1 MRLIPIECIKK
12 NCYLA
17 KTLYDNSGNIFIKKG
32 TLLTENLIKKIKEMK
47 IYQLYIIDKYSSDE
61 LNDIISSEFRQK
73 TVSIIQD
80 VFENSEKIKIATDSL
95 TSNSED
101 LISIFEQKDH
111 DFKYLKELS
120 EEIYHNILNTNEIS
134 LGLVDIKNMDIYT
147 YQHSVNVAVLSVI
160 LGIWIDLS
168 KDELIDLCIGAL
180 LHDIG
185 KIFVGKKIIQK
196 PAKLTSKELDIIKLH
211 PKLGY
216 DYIKDIPSL
225 KESSKMIV
233 LQHHERI
240 NGTGYPNGLK
250 EDKIN
255 YLAKIVSI
263 ADVYDALTSDRS
275 YKEAMSPSE
284 AFEFILSN
292 SGTMFDT
299 KLTKIFSKIMVPYP
313 VGTLVKL
320 NDDSIGLVTKS
331 HPLYPL
337 RPTIKIIKAL
347 NLDIINKEI
356 NLSENLSITIKEIV
370 YNI

>member
-1 MRLIPIECIKK
+1 MRLVPIECIKTD
-12 NCYLA
+12 CYLA
-17 KTLYDNSGNIFIKKG
+17 KTLYDNCGNIFVKKG
-32 TLLTENLIKKIKEMK
+32 ILLTKNLIKEIREMK

-61 LNDIISSEFRQK
+61 LKDIISSEFRQK
-73 TVSIIQD
+73 TVSILQD
-80 VFENSEKIKIATDSL
+80 IFENSEKIKNATESSSL
-95 TSNSED
+95 NNED
-101 LISIFEQKDH
+101 LVSIFEQKDH
-111 DFKYLKELS
+111 DFKYLKNLS
-120 EEIYHNILNTNEIS
+120 EEIYYNILNTNEIS

-160 LGIWIDLS
+160 LGIWIGLS

-185 KIFVGKKIIQK
+185 KVFVGKKIIQK
-196 PAKLTSKELDIIKLH
+196 PTKLTSEELDTIKLH

-216 DYIKDIPSL
+216 EYIKDIPKL
-225 KESSKMIV
+225 KKSSKLIV

-240 NGTGYPNGLK
+240 NGTGYPNAIKGN
-250 EDKIN
+250 DIH

-275 YKEAMSPSE
+275 YKEAMSPCE

-292 SGTMFDT
+292 SDSMFDSQ
-299 KLTKIFSKIMVPYP
+299 LTKIFSKIMIPYP

-320 NDDSIGLVTKS
+320 NDDNIGLVTKS

-337 RPTIKIIKAL
+337 RPTIKIIRSL
-347 NLDIINKEI
+347 NLNILNQEI
-356 NLSENLSITIKEIV
+356 NLSENLSITIKELV